1 VAEGSIG
8 SVAGERATV
17 GWRDVWAVIKTS
29 AEERLGRP
37 LLVAYL
43 VLAIFG
49 IAVVAVSVLV
59 MHF

>member
-1 VAEGSIG
+1 LV
-8 SVAGERATV
+8 VDERATV
-17 GWRDVWAVIKTS
+17 GWGDVFAVVRSS
-29 AEERLGRP
+29 AERRLGRP

-49 IAVVAVSVLV
+49 IAVVVACVVV